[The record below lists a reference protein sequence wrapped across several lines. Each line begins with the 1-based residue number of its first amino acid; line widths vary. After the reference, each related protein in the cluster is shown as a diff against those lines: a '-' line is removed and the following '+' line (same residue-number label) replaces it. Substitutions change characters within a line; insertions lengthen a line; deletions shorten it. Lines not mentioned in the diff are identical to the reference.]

1 MDEYLS
7 SREALEELIALQR
20 SGQSVTQDAI
30 EAIIAKLSVAEKNA
44 TTILYTGDVSY
55 PGELS
60 KVRYIGNTEAFNFIS
75 SDKFKEA
82 IFNLIRV
89 ANNATYDDAINLTN
103 NYMYGVEKFENFR
116 PTGIKSNG
124 MTGPWADVSYRFA
137 AETPGDI
144 QILIGNIDDA
154 ATRIFWNTEMPAV
167 LERSRAT
174 SINGVTMDKFKYL
187 YNQLGGSN
195 SSSALDN
202 ICRLVDVIPFE
213 NIDPGFLDNAILYF
227 DDAGKVIAIDTAP
240 ITGKDFISWPDHAR
254 YQGTLKD
261 TSKILEIAS
270 GNANDVERVI
280 SATNDGVEGALK
292 VLDKA
297 GNNIDDAVNI
307 LGKVGGNADK
317 AIKAINDANG
327 IFDEAIKTL
336 DAADD
341 IAKADAKNNNVFKSA
356 IKAMSRH
363 PDATARILSY
373 GAVGVSAVGMITDA
387 AKDFESGND
396 EEGYKKIARWT
407 ITTEASTA
415 AAWGV
420 GAVGAAIGG
429 PVGLVFGLVVGA
441 AAGWLADFYSGV
453 IFDMLWDLFS
463 DAANAQPPR
472 DPLAIDLGIEGIN
485 LTTLENGVNFDLD
498 KNGFAEK
505 TAWIGNEDGLLV
517 LDRNKDGIINDGGE
531 LFGDQVEL
539 SNGLISASGFD
550 ALADLD
556 DDANGV
562 INTNDSIWN
571 DLRIWVDANHNGVS
585 DSAELKTFNE
595 LGIVSISLDVTKE
608 ENVDTTT
615 GTMEAEF
622 SMVNFADGSQH
633 KISEFWFPVNTSDTT
648 QTDENGEVIKTT
660 GNVPDIGKAIDKDE
674 TGRLS
679 DLYKAFCSS
688 EDFVIKRYLLKQI
701 LYFITDA
708 MDLNPDSRGGNIDA
722 RDLRVI
728 ETFMGREFVGVGGK
742 NPNANAANILKNM
755 YTSIENRYFNYLNI
769 KTENGKFLDT
779 ILVFEDE
786 SGVSIIDLSLL
797 NLCIEHKM
805 SNGENIDGLIYS
817 VGSCLAIIDEV
828 KGTTAFTDFS
838 TYCNALSPNFMSI
851 LEMSKSGNT
860 YLGTD
865 MNDSFHGTGKTDFI
879 FGEGGNDTLRGGN
892 GTDQIFGGESNDT
905 LYGGAGNDAINGDDG
920 NDLLDGGVGDDI
932 LKGGADNDTYVFAK
946 GYGSDTIID
955 ADGLNT
961 LRFKGLKPGDILV
974 NGTGEYDATITIKG
988 TNDTLVIKD
997 FRKGEKYADYDLEF
1011 DGVKMHVTDKG
1022 SPFKHIYGGNGDD
1035 VLKAVVDD
1043 SIMHAFGGDDTVYGS
1058 DGNDIIYGNE
1068 DNDAIYAGTGN
1079 DLVYGGSGN
1088 DTLDG
1093 GEGDDFLYGGDGN
1106 DTYIFGRNY
1115 GTNIIS
1121 DGEGVSTIK
1130 IADGIS
1136 LDEIEVVSVGEN
1148 VVITIKDS
1156 EDKLV
1161 INGFVAN
1168 PDNYVLEI
1176 GGESVSISDN
1186 LTVDKEGFLSG
1197 SENGDYI
1204 ENKDSL
1210 IVAGGSGDD
1219 RIIGTD
1225 SDEMVFG
1232 DSGNDQLLTGDSDDV
1247 VFGGS
1252 GDDYVNGG
1260 NGNDM
1265 IDGGSGND
1273 FIDGGAGDDTYFF
1286 NPGYG
1291 NDSIMDSEGAN
1302 TIMFGDGFTADG
1314 IKAYRSNWNDLLITF
1329 DGFDDILIIK
1339 NYCVNKDARNF
1350 TLVFADG
1357 TVVEA
1362 AAKDSP
1368 LRKIYGTDGSEYM
1381 ESIYDDGITNDAQQS
1396 NDQIV
1401 GSDGNDML
1409 YGGDGDERITGKAG
1423 DDVLDGGKGNDYLN
1437 GGAGNDT
1444 YTFNKGYGVDTISD
1458 GEGLNTINIYGY
1470 SANQIKAYRTNWN
1483 NITITFAD
1491 SDDQIV
1497 IEGFFNSEANRN
1509 FYLTFNGGGRIHATA
1524 SNSPLRTIYGT
1535 NGDEYIAAMDDR
1547 GVTLYGENGA
1557 DNLNGGNGYDK
1568 LYGGS
1573 GNDQLYGNGGSDV
1586 LDGGEG
1592 NDMLYGGAGNDTYI
1606 FNAGY
1611 GTDTVID
1618 SEGINTISFGAGL
1631 TEEAMTA
1638 YRHNWNDL
1646 MITFEGVE
1654 DKLII
1659 QGYFGSESNRNFDV
1673 RFADGKRYA
1682 YNDAKNPIRQV
1693 HATEYGDWMSA
1704 WSDNGI
1710 ALHGDGGSDNL
1721 TGGAGSDMLFGGIGD
1736 DTLNGNNGDD
1746 ILDGGEGND
1755 FLYGGSGSDVYNF
1768 GIGYGSDIIE
1778 DNDGD
1783 NVVRF
1788 LDMNPDEASFELK
1801 DNGELMISVGAGGD
1815 VLTIRKFDPE
1825 RFAFEFA
1832 DEVSGT
1838 FNVET
1843 GTFEKTLTEEELA
1856 ALEAAKTEDE
1866 LAQANAD
1873 ILDELYADEDSV
1885 SDLLTDN
1892 DDTVISEIADSAS
1905 ADESNN
1911 SADNIEVQVMIL
1923 TENMAAFSNESNISD
1938 SMNMQSSADSLAFAD
1953 QLLVGTQAS

>member
-1 MDEYLS
+1 MAKDSLEKELQ
-7 SREALEELIALQR
+7 EAL
-20 SGQSVTQDAI
+20 QDAVDSYLDGKD
-30 EAIIAKLSVAEKNA
+30 AIDEEKFGEFIAEK
-44 TTILYTGDVSY
+44 IGDFALEY
-55 PGELS
+55 
-60 KVRYIGNTEAFNFIS
+60 A
-75 SDKFKEA
+75 
-82 IFNLIRV
+82 
-89 ANNATYDDAINLTN
+89 ANNSEDILIKIFGKKEVQNSRIPASKIAEAYELGDNINDLIETGLNVRDLYCAVKDYKNAEENYYLRTDAI
-103 NYMYGVEKFENFR
+103 GR
-116 PTGIKSNG
+116 
-124 MTGPWADVSYRFA
+124 MT
-137 AETPGDI
+137 
-144 QILIGNIDDA
+144 
-154 ATRIFWNTEMPAV
+154 
-167 LERSRAT
+167 
-174 SINGVTMDKFKYL
+174 
-187 YNQLGGSN
+187 
-195 SSSALDN
+195 SSALELTQKAVELVPVAGPVYSLIVGELENVFETAFDLVTKHVAQLQYTEVMCEYYLGHIDLSTLYSRISCIYKLN
-202 ICRLVDVIPFE
+202 KSYKKKIAAMLSMQKTLANMGVSVPNDEKSFQERSNYWMDKGTRLYDSMTQKE
-213 NIDPGFLDNAILYF
+213 REKY
-227 DDAGKVIAIDTAP
+227 GKEWPYDT
-240 ITGKDFISWPDHAR
+240 TDERKNGS
-254 YQGTLKD
+254 
-261 TSKILEIAS
+261 
-270 GNANDVERVI
+270 ND
-280 SATNDGVEGALK
+280 K
-292 VLDKA
+292 YDKA
-297 GNNIDDAVNI
+297 GNEPAP
-307 LGKVGGNADK
+307 K
-317 AIKAINDANG
+317 
-327 IFDEAIKTL
+327 
-336 DAADD
+336 
-341 IAKADAKNNNVFKSA
+341 
-356 IKAMSRH
+356 
-363 PDATARILSY
+363 
-373 GAVGVSAVGMITDA
+373 
-387 AKDFESGND
+387 
-396 EEGYKKIARWT
+396 
-407 ITTEASTA
+407 
-415 AAWGV
+415 
-420 GAVGAAIGG
+420 
-429 PVGLVFGLVVGA
+429 
-441 AAGWLADFYSGV
+441 
-453 IFDMLWDLFS
+453 
-463 DAANAQPPR
+463 
-472 DPLAIDLGIEGIN
+472 DPLIIDLGKTGIE
-485 LTTLENGVNFDLD
+485 LTSLDDGVHFDLD

-505 TAWIGNEDGLLV
+505 TAWISEEDGFLA
-517 LDRNKDGIINDGGE
+517 LDRNGNSKIDDGGE
-531 LFGDQVEL
+531 LFGDQVTL
-539 SNGLISASGFD
+539 KNGSTSSEGFE
-550 ALADLD
+550 ALAELD
-556 DDANGV
+556 ENGDGV
-562 INTNDSIWN
+562 IDKNDSEFAN
-571 DLRIWVDANHNGVS
+571 LRVWIDANHNGVS
-585 DSAELKTFNE
+585 EPEELKTLDE
-595 LGIVSISLDVTKE
+595 LGITSISLDHTNKGE
-608 ENVDTTT
+608 TDSST
-615 GTMEAEF
+615 GTIVSE
-622 SMVNFADGSQH
+622 SSTVTFADGMVRD
-633 KISEFWFPVNTSDTT
+633 ISEHWFKVNAADSEDLSDF
-648 QTDENGEVIKTT
+648 GEGVIVSSVDSF
-660 GNVPDIGKAIDKDE
+660 GNVMSLNNAIFADE
-674 TGRLS
+674 TGTLAGLV
-679 DLYKAFCSS
+679 DQFKNS
-688 EDFVIKRYLLKQI
+688 EDYIEKRILVKRI
-701 LYFITDA
+701 LYFITDSA
-708 MDLNPDSRGGNIDA
+708 EILVNSRGGNMDA
-722 RDLRVI
+722 RDLHVI
-728 ETFMGREFVGVGGK
+728 EQFMGRGFEGIDGGISPNVNAAKILKSVYTDIEEMYFNLLNKETVIGDYLDLILRRWGNDGSYLDTSAFKTKISEMMGKEENVGNIIAGVASWLNQYDGVYNASTFDDLKSNFSEYNEIFNRIQNTNVLLGGK
-742 NPNANAANILKNM
+742 NSDVISG
-755 YTSIENRYFNYLNI
+755 T
-769 KTENGKFLDT
+769 
-779 ILVFEDE
+779 
-786 SGVSIIDLSLL
+786 SGVDVI
-797 NLCIEHKM
+797 C
-805 SNGENIDGLIYS
+805 
-817 VGSCLAIIDEV
+817 
-828 KGTTAFTDFS
+828 
-838 TYCNALSPNFMSI
+838 
-851 LEMSKSGNT
+851 
-860 YLGTD
+860 
-865 MNDSFHGTGKTDFI
+865 
-879 FGEGGNDTLRGGN
+879 
-892 GTDQIFGGESNDT
+892 
-905 LYGGAGNDAINGDDG
+905 GDDG
-920 NDLLDGGVGDDI
+920 NDTLLGSSDNDLLYGENGDDVLDGGTGNDI
-932 LKGGADNDTYVFAK
+932 LKGGLGNDTYVFAK
-946 GYGSDTIID
+946 GYGNDTIID

-988 TNDTLVIKD
+988 TNDKLVIKD
-997 FRKGEKYADYDLEF
+997 FRKGEEYANYDLEF

-1022 SPFKHIYGGNGDD
+1022 SPFKHIYGGNSDD

-1068 DNDAIYAGTGN
+1068 GNDAIYAGTGN

-1093 GEGDDFLYGGDGN
+1093 SEGDDFLYGGEGN

-1115 GTNIIS
+1115 GTDIIS

-1136 LDEIEVVSVGEN
+1136 LDELEVVSVGED
-1148 VVITIKDS
+1148 VVITIKDR

-1161 INGFVAN
+1161 INGFAAN

-1186 LTVDKEGFLSG
+1186 LNVDKEGFLSG

-1265 IDGGSGND
+1265 IDGESGND

-1329 DGFDDILIIK
+1329 DGFDDTLIIK

-1557 DNLNGGNGYDK
+1557 DNLNGGNGSDK

-1682 YNDAKNPIRQV
+1682 YNDAKNPIKQV

-1788 LDMNPDEASFELK
+1788 LDMNPDEVSFELK
-1801 DNGELMISVGAGGD
+1801 DNGELMISVGEGGD

-1873 ILDELYADEDSV
+1873 ILGELYADEDSV
-1885 SDLLTDN
+1885 SNLLTDK

>member
-1 MDEYLS
+1 MS
-7 SREALEELIALQR
+7 SPFPAGPWKDAKDDKLVPPYGYFHNQVQNYIIYTKKLDDFQKFEKEVPVVFQEGKIPKDHKTDQGRVDVYTKNEESKIAYFWEVKPG
-20 SGQSVTQDAI
+20 SYICKTE
-30 EAIIAKLSVAEKNA
+30 EAITQLN
-44 TTILYTGDVSY
+44 G
-55 PGELS
+55 
-60 KVRYIGNTEAFNFIS
+60 YIYDSTVQKDDEDDIIIENRGGNTPYKDGE
-75 SDKFKEA
+75 
-82 IFNLIRV
+82 V
-89 ANNATYDDAINLTN
+89 ANLKGRFSIDQL
-103 NYMYGVEKFENFR
+103 FE
-116 PTGIKSNG
+116 
-124 MTGPWADVSYRFA
+124 V
-137 AETPGDI
+137 
-144 QILIGNIDDA
+144 
-154 ATRIFWNTEMPAV
+154 
-167 LERSRAT
+167 
-174 SINGVTMDKFKYL
+174 FKQKHP
-187 YNQLGGSN
+187 N
-195 SSSALDN
+195 
-202 ICRLVDVIPFE
+202 REEF
-213 NIDPGFLDNAILYF
+213 NIDPNEFDGFDISFDLIFNDYNDPDDQSAESRYLILIAYLPSGLILYWFDHYSDRSKPDPELEDADAFNWYFGSKLIELWRKIYENQNKGQGADEPKPEPEPEPERPAAAKAFENSKSTAIQNVSVSADKHINQISTNMDQDSEVEVDDDGNIVDGKGHIIVKIGAMGAFCVIAGGLIKIHSKAVDKTSHSEFIISESIKFLDAVKTNKAATILAALAEFKIILSAIGIPSSIIADAAEIEEE
-227 DDAGKVIAIDTAP
+227 DDP
-240 ITGKDFISWPDHAR
+240 
-254 YQGTLKD
+254 Q
-261 TSKILEIAS
+261 KINERIKEIQDEAE
-270 GNANDVERVI
+270 NYE
-280 SATNDGVEGALK
+280 
-292 VLDKA
+292 KA
-297 GNNIDDAVNI
+297 GD
-307 LGKVGGNADK
+307 
-317 AIKAINDANG
+317 
-327 IFDEAIKTL
+327 
-336 DAADD
+336 
-341 IAKADAKNNNVFKSA
+341 
-356 IKAMSRH
+356 
-363 PDATARILSY
+363 
-373 GAVGVSAVGMITDA
+373 
-387 AKDFESGND
+387 
-396 EEGYKKIARWT
+396 
-407 ITTEASTA
+407 
-415 AAWGV
+415 
-420 GAVGAAIGG
+420 
-429 PVGLVFGLVVGA
+429 
-441 AAGWLADFYSGV
+441 
-453 IFDMLWDLFS
+453 
-463 DAANAQPPR
+463 AQPPR
-472 DPLAIDLGIEGIN
+472 DPLIIDLGNPGIE
-485 LTTLENGVNFDLD
+485 LHSLANGVNFDLD
-498 KNGFAEK
+498 NNGFAEK
-505 TAWIGNEDGLLV
+505 TAWIGSEDGFLA
-517 LDRNKDGIINDGGE
+517 LDRNGNGKIDNGGE
-531 LFGDQVEL
+531 LFGDQVILKDSSKSE
-539 SNGLISASGFD
+539 SGFEALGELDENSD
-550 ALADLD
+550 AVIDKNDSQYANLRVWI
-556 DDANGV
+556 DANRNGISEANELKALYDTGV
-562 INTNDSIWN
+562 I
-571 DLRIWVDANHNGVS
+571 
-585 DSAELKTFNE
+585 
-595 LGIVSISLDVTKE
+595 SISLDHTEISFVDE
-608 ENVDTTT
+608 ET
-615 GTMEAEF
+615 GSRIAE
-622 SMVNFADGSQH
+622 SASVKINRNGTETITE
-633 KISEFWFPVNTSDTT
+633 ISEFWFPVNSSDTT
-648 QTDENGEVIKTT
+648 QDGVVTA
-660 GNVPDIGKAIDKDE
+660 GNVPNIIQAISDDESGELFKLCYNFSESNDIA
-674 TGRLS
+674 L
-679 DLYKAFCSS
+679 
-688 EDFVIKRYLLKQI
+688 KRYYLKQI

-708 MDLNPDSRGGNIDA
+708 TDVPINSRGGNIDA
-722 RDLRVI
+722 RDLKVI
-728 ETFMGREFVGVGGK
+728 EQFMGREFVGVGGS
-742 NPNANAANILKNM
+742 NPNVNAANILKAIYTRIENQYFNILNM
-755 YTSIENRYFNYLNI
+755 YSSLGGYLDAVYEYENERETKSLNMAFLNSIFDEKI
-769 KTENGKFLDT
+769 ANGD
-779 ILVFEDE
+779 DMD
-786 SGVSIIDLSLL
+786 S
-797 NLCIEHKM
+797 
-805 SNGENIDGLIYS
+805 LIYDLGVYLKAFDS
-817 VGSCLAIIDEV
+817 TNGTNHFDEYAHHYSAISEHYAEIIEL
-828 KGTTAFTDFS
+828 T
-838 TYCNALSPNFMSI
+838 
-851 LEMSKSGNT
+851 KSGFT

-865 MNDSFHGTGKTDFI
+865 LGDTYSGTNNNDFI
-879 FGEGGNDTLRGGN
+879 FGEGGNDTMRGGN
-892 GTDQIFGGESNDT
+892 GMDNIFGGEGGDTLYGDAGNDTLYGNEDNDT
-905 LYGGAGNDAINGDDG
+905 LYGGAGNDTLYGDDG
-920 NDLLDGGVGDDI
+920 DDVLDGGTGNDT
-932 LKGGADNDTYVFAK
+932 LYGGTGNDTYVFAK
-946 GYGSDTIID
+946 GYGNDTIID

-961 LRFKGLKPGDILV
+961 LRFNGLKPGDILV
-974 NGTGEYDATITIKG
+974 NGTGEYDATIMIKG

-997 FRKGEKYADYDLEF
+997 FRKGEEYANYDLEF

-1022 SPFKHIYGGNGDD
+1022 SPFKHIYGGNSDD

-1093 GEGDDFLYGGDGN
+1093 GEGDDFLYGAEGN

-1115 GTNIIS
+1115 GTDIIS
-1121 DGEGVSTIK
+1121 DSEGVSTIK

-1136 LDEIEVVSVGEN
+1136 LDELEVVSVGED

-1161 INGFVAN
+1161 INGFAAN

-1225 SDEMVFG
+1225 NDEMVFG
-1232 DSGNDQLLTGDSDDV
+1232 DSGKDQLLTGDSDDV

-1260 NGNDM
+1260 NGNDV

-1329 DGFDDILIIK
+1329 DGFDDTLIIK

-1682 YNDAKNPIRQV
+1682 YNDAKNPIKQV

-1783 NVVRF
+1783 NVVIF

-1801 DNGELMISVGAGGD
+1801 DNGELMISVGEGGD

-1938 SMNMQSSADSLAFAD
+1938 SINMQNSMDDYMLVG
-1953 QLLVGTQAS
+1953 QLLVDSQAS